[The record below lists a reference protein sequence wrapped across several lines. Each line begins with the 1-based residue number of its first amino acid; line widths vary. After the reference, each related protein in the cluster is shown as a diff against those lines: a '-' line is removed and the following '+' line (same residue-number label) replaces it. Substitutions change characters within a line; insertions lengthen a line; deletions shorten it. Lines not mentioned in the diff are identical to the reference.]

1 MIHIDLAHRILEQD
15 GGSITIGSC
24 RDGKVRARIDK
35 KYQTFP
41 QAWDVRAFLPHMTR
55 VDVFLTIGDAICWV
69 EKNFRGMGL
78 EIQRKCYDHP
88 KPTDPKQVG
97 SPKLVAEPVKHLHEL
112 GLLEEDRY
120 KRSCHHAFQG
130 KTTEAIARII
140 KHMNETMVEVPSYRY
155 SEHGNLVFK
164 LSKER
169 EFKMGKA
176 RKPSPIMSN
185 IKVSDFGNRQRW
197 KISESGKLE
206 ALLGKTP
213 YGGKDMSR
221 FQTLIEVAKKKDEF
235 QTNNGVESAIVR
247 DAMERH
253 EEKQREAVSN
263 EIVAVLEQV
272 EATKTNCI
280 ANIRSA
286 RKQEKD
292 AKTTMDLLDKCID
305 HANKTGNFCPAL
317 RLLGYY
323 VPDANVPKKLQRQCT
338 NF

>member
-24 RDGKVRARIDK
+24 RNGKVRARIDK

-78 EIQRKCYDHP
+78 EIQ
-88 KPTDPKQVG
+88 
-97 SPKLVAEPVKHLHEL
+97 
-112 GLLEEDRY
+112 
-120 KRSCHHAFQG
+120 
-130 KTTEAIARII
+130 
-140 KHMNETMVEVPSYRY
+140 
-155 SEHGNLVFK
+155 
-164 LSKER
+164 R